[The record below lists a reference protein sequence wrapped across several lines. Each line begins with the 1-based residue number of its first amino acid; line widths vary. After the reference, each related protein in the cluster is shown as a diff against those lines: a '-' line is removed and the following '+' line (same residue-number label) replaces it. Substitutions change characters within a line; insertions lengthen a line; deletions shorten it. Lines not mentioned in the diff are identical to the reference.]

1 MKTAASSSVLS
12 FFLSLQ
18 LPLSA
23 NGYGTL
29 ECIDDTRCNAAAAWK
44 AVGSPAYL
52 DRELVHLLRRES
64 ELQQEKISYTRNS
77 TVLLPL
83 QQANVISRWPDS
95 ETLSLSLGTGDH
107 V

>member
-1 MKTAASSSVLS
+1 M
-12 FFLSLQ
+12 
-18 LPLSA
+18 SA

-29 ECIDDTRCNAAAAWK
+29 ERIDDTHCNAAAAWK

-77 TVLLPL
+77 SVRLPPLPQQTNFFINLL
-83 QQANVISRWPDS
+83 A
-95 ETLSLSLGTGDH
+95 
-107 V
+107 